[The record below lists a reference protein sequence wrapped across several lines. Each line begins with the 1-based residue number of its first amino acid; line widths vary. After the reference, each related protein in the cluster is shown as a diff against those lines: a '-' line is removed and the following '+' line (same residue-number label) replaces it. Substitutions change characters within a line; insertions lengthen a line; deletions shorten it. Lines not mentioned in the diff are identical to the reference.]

1 MSTSSTMG
9 EDGGDGIGCVAAARR
24 QYVTPSPMTS
34 HSAMVLVQA
43 LFAGMHITASPALE
57 YIPPVA
63 FCALRLILA
72 LPFLGYLAHREGG
85 RWFRGWEW
93 FWPVPMGAAI
103 GTAYVLIFV
112 CNQRSG
118 PNVTA
123 MVQPAMPICTT
134 LLSAALGLGKVTV
147 GKAVGLAVA
156 TVGTATTLRVLEIEP
171 GASLLDAVLLLT
183 QANAYAVY
191 VVLLTLA
198 LKRLDAQLRAEP
210 LGKEKEKE
218 TSLSE
223 RSDDVRSSVASSKKF
238 FLAPPGPMRFL
249 FAATVVAEVGVAAI
263 AAEDLVENIEWASLP
278 PVAWGAVLYAGLASS
293 CLAHGLNSWAISK
306 VQGILP
312 TVYSGVQVV
321 FTVLF
326 AYAFLGHPV
335 GWDRAAGSAVTV
347 FGVYLVSR
355 AKFHEQHRKTSEED
369 DPSVSD
375 DASAH
380 LRVRRTSVDHIAVA
394 VELGPAE
401 NNGVSR
407 RNSTGLP
414 PVASAS
420 ELEAAARA
428 EEEQEA
434 HRARSLV

>member
-1 MSTSSTMG
+1 
-9 EDGGDGIGCVAAARR
+9 
-24 QYVTPSPMTS
+24 
-34 HSAMVLVQA
+34 
-43 LFAGMHITASPALE
+43 
-57 YIPPVA
+57 
-63 FCALRLILA
+63 
-72 LPFLGYLAHREGG
+72 
-85 RWFRGWEW
+85 
-93 FWPVPMGAAI
+93 
-103 GTAYVLIFV
+103 
-112 CNQRSG
+112 
-118 PNVTA
+118 
-123 MVQPAMPICTT
+123 
-134 LLSAALGLGKVTV
+134 
-147 GKAVGLAVA
+147 LAVA

-198 LKRLDAQLRAEP
+198 LKRLDAQLRADLLKKE
-210 LGKEKEKE
+210 KEKEKE
-218 TSLSE
+218 TALSE
-223 RSDDVRSSVASSKKF
+223 RSDDVRSSVASSTKVA
-238 FLAPPGPMRFL
+238 APPGPMRFL

-369 DPSVSD
+369 DASVSD

>member
-1 MSTSSTMG
+1 
-9 EDGGDGIGCVAAARR
+9 
-24 QYVTPSPMTS
+24 
-34 HSAMVLVQA
+34 MVLVQA
-43 LFAGMHITASPALE
+43 LFAGMHTTASPALE

-63 FCALRLILA
+63 FCALRLLLA

-85 RWFRGWEW
+85 RWFRGHEW
-93 FWPVPMGAAI
+93 AWPVPMGAAI
-103 GTAYVLIFV
+103 GTAYALIFV

-134 LLSAALGLGKVTV
+134 LLSALLGLEKVGA

-156 TVGTATTLRVLEIEP
+156 TVGTAVTLRVLDITP

-198 LKRLDAQLRAEP
+198 LKRLDKNA
-210 LGKEKEKE
+210 
-218 TSLSE
+218 SLSE
-223 RSDDVRSSVASSKKF
+223 PAAKRACC
-238 FLAPPGPMRFL
+238 PPGPMRFL
-249 FAATVVAEVGVAAI
+249 FAATVVAEAGVVGF
-263 AAEDLVENIEWASLP
+263 AAEDLAGRIEWTTLP
-278 PVAWGAVLYAGLASS
+278 MAAWGAVLYAGLASS

-355 AKFHEQHRKTSEED
+355 AKFAEAERNERDGESAADAGDASQPRA
-369 DPSVSD
+369 SVSERP
-375 DASAH
+375 AS
-380 LRVRRTSVDHIAVA
+380 LRIRRTSVDLVA
-394 VELGPAE
+394 VTLELGRHAE
-401 NNGVSR
+401 DKREESVGAKAGGKKMGV
-407 RNSTGLP
+407 LP

-420 ELEAAARA
+420 ELEAAAHLPSSSSR
-428 EEEQEA
+428 
-434 HRARSLV
+434 

>member
-1 MSTSSTMG
+1 MG
-9 EDGGDGIGCVAAARR
+9 EDGGAGIGCVAAARR
-24 QYVTPSPMTS
+24 QYVTPSPVTS

-43 LFAGMHITASPALE
+43 LFAGMHTTASPALE

-63 FCALRLILA
+63 FCALRLLLA

-85 RWFRGWEW
+85 RWFRGHEW
-93 FWPVPMGAAI
+93 AWPVPMGAAI
-103 GTAYVLIFV
+103 GTAYALIFV

-134 LLSAALGLGKVTV
+134 LLSALLGLEKVGA

-156 TVGTATTLRVLEIEP
+156 TVGTAVTLRVLDITP

-198 LKRLDAQLRAEP
+198 LKRLDKNA
-210 LGKEKEKE
+210 
-218 TSLSE
+218 SLSE
-223 RSDDVRSSVASSKKF
+223 PAAKRACC
-238 FLAPPGPMRFL
+238 PPGPMRFL
-249 FAATVVAEVGVAAI
+249 FAATVVAEAGVVGF
-263 AAEDLVENIEWASLP
+263 AAEDLAGRIEWTTLP
-278 PVAWGAVLYAGLASS
+278 MAAWGAVLYAGLASS

-355 AKFHEQHRKTSEED
+355 AKFAEAERNERDGESAADAGDASQPRA
-369 DPSVSD
+369 SVSERP
-375 DASAH
+375 AS
-380 LRVRRTSVDHIAVA
+380 LRIRRTSVDLVA
-394 VELGPAE
+394 VTLELGRHAE
-401 NNGVSR
+401 DKREESVGAKAGGKKMG
-407 RNSTGLP
+407 GLP

-420 ELEAAARA
+420 ELEAAAHLPSSSSR
-428 EEEQEA
+428 
-434 HRARSLV
+434 

>member
-1 MSTSSTMG
+1 MG
-9 EDGGDGIGCVAAARR
+9 EDGGDGFGCVAAARR
-24 QYVTPSPMTS
+24 QYVDPSPVTS

-43 LFAGMHITASPALE
+43 LFAGMHTTASPALE

-63 FCALRLILA
+63 FCALRLLLA

-85 RWFRGWEW
+85 RWFRGHEW
-93 FWPVPMGAAI
+93 AWPVPMGAAI
-103 GTAYVLIFV
+103 GTAYALIFV
-112 CNQRSG
+112 CNQWSG

-134 LLSAALGLGKVTV
+134 LLSALLGLEKVGA

-156 TVGTATTLRVLEIEP
+156 TVGTAVTLRVLDITP

-198 LKRLDAQLRAEP
+198 LKRLDKNA
-210 LGKEKEKE
+210 
-218 TSLSE
+218 SLSE
-223 RSDDVRSSVASSKKF
+223 PAAKRACC
-238 FLAPPGPMRFL
+238 PPGPMRFL
-249 FAATVVAEVGVAAI
+249 FAATVVAEAGVVGF
-263 AAEDLVENIEWASLP
+263 AAEDLAGRIEWTTLP
-278 PVAWGAVLYAGLASS
+278 MAAWGAVLYAGLASS

-355 AKFHEQHRKTSEED
+355 AKFAEAERNERDGESAADAGDASQPRA
-369 DPSVSD
+369 SVSERP
-375 DASAH
+375 AS
-380 LRVRRTSVDHIAVA
+380 LRIRRTSVDLVA
-394 VELGPAE
+394 VTLELGRHAE
-401 NNGVSR
+401 DKREESVGAKAGGKKMG
-407 RNSTGLP
+407 GLP

-420 ELEAAARA
+420 ELEAAAHLPSSSSR
-428 EEEQEA
+428 
-434 HRARSLV
+434 